1 MTMDRIFL
9 SPPHMTGNELDYIN
23 KAFETNWIA
32 PLGPNVN
39 EFEANIAKYVGVES
53 AAAVSSGTAGL
64 HLALEL
70 LEVKQGDIVF
80 CSSLTFAASANPI
93 KYQGATPVFIDSEEE
108 TWNMCPVA
116 LRRAFDK
123 YEGLGKRPKA
133 VMIVDLYGQSAN
145 MDELTEICNHYGVPI
160 IEDSAESLGASYKNR
175 KSGSFGKISVFS
187 FNGNKIITTS
197 GGGMMVSDD
206 PALMEKAKFL
216 ATQARDKAVHYEHSH
231 VGYNYRLSNILA
243 GVGIAQLNALDD
255 RVKIRREIFE
265 RYVEGF
271 TDIEG
276 IYPMPEPA
284 GYYSTR
290 WLSVFTIDVD
300 QAGKTPHEIISELE
314 GHNIEA
320 RPVWKP
326 MHLQPIFKEYD
337 YVTAGDKDVSESLF
351 LKGICLPSGSSMS
364 IEDQEKVIQIIK
376 NFVKS

>member
-1 MTMDRIFL
+1 MNRIYL

-23 KAFETNWIA
+23 QAFETNWIA

-39 EFEANIAKYVGVES
+39 EFEANLAKYVGVKS

-93 KYQGATPVFIDSEEE
+93 IYQGATPVFIDSEEE
-108 TWNMCPVA
+108 TWNMCPLA
-116 LRRAFDK
+116 LSKAFDK

-145 MDELTEICNHYGVPI
+145 MDKLTEICNHYGVPI
-160 IEDSAESLGASYKNR
+160 IEDSAESLGASYKSK

-231 VGYNYRLSNILA
+231 IGYNYRLSNILA

-255 RVKIRREIFE
+255 RVEIRRGIFE
-265 RYVEGF
+265 RYIEGLQ
-271 TDIEG
+271 DIEG
-276 IYPMPEPA
+276 IHPMPEPA

-300 QAGKTPHEIISELE
+300 QVGKTPNEIISELE
-314 GHNIEA
+314 GNNIEA

-337 YVTAGDKDVSESLF
+337 YVTAGEKDVSESLF
-351 LKGICLPSGSSMS
+351 LKGICLPSGSSLS

-376 NFVKS
+376 NFVRN

>member
-1 MTMDRIFL
+1 MDRIFL

-23 KAFETNWIA
+23 KAFESNWIA

-39 EFEANIAKYVGVES
+39 EFEANIAKYVGVNS
-53 AAAVSSGTAGL
+53 AAAISSGTAGL

-93 KYQGATPVFIDSEEE
+93 IYQGATPVFIDSEED
-108 TWNMCPVA
+108 TWNMCPAA

-133 VMIVDLYGQSAN
+133 VMIVDLYGQSAD
-145 MDELTEICNHYGVPI
+145 MDELTEICSHYGVPI
-160 IEDSAESLGASYKNR
+160 IEDSAESLGASYKNK

-265 RYVEGF
+265 RYVEGLSG
-271 TDIEG
+271 IEG
-276 IYPMPEPA
+276 IHPMPEPA

-290 WLSVFTIDVD
+290 WLSVFTIDDD
-300 QAGKTPHEIISELE
+300 QVGKTPLEIIRELE

>member
-1 MTMDRIFL
+1 MDRIFL

-23 KAFETNWIA
+23 KAFESNWIA

-39 EFEANIAKYVGVES
+39 EFEANIAKYVGVKS
-53 AAAVSSGTAGL
+53 AAAVSSGTAAL

-93 KYQGATPVFIDSEEE
+93 IYQGATPVFIDSEED
-108 TWNMCPVA
+108 TWNMCPAA

-133 VMIVDLYGQSAN
+133 VMIVDLYGQSAD

-160 IEDSAESLGASYKNR
+160 IEDSAESLGASYKNK

-271 TDIEG
+271 SDIEG
-276 IYPMPEPA
+276 IHPMPEPA

-290 WLSVFTIDVD
+290 WLSVFTIDDD
-300 QAGKTPHEIISELE
+300 QVGKTPLEIIRELE

-351 LKGICLPSGSSMS
+351 LNGICLPSGSSMS